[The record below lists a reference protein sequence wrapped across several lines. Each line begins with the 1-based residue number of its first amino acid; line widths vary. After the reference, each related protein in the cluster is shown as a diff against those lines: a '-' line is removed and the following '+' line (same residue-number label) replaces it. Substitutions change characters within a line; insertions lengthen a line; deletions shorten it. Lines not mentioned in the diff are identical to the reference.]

1 MPKKWVLEGY
11 FGGDED
17 TLQRIPLSV
26 FPAKVGRDSSL
37 TLAIEQ
43 TQVSRLH
50 AEFFDLDGELTL
62 RDLGSTNGTFVN
74 DKQLQGQTSLRHGD
88 VVHFASSSVR
98 VLEQTSVPPERDA
111 SMTMINV
118 IPRSDKLPTGLNELQ
133 VLLDERAIKSQFQP
147 IVHPDGSLYGYEVLG
162 RGSRPDLPISPMD
175 LFRIAESMPG
185 KDAEL
190 SLLMRDCG
198 IEQAC
203 QQSKLHRMFMN
214 THPSEIKDID
224 FLLSTMRKLRE
235 KFESLPMVLE
245 IHEDAITNIEMMK
258 KFSRELTAMNIELA
272 YDDFGAGQARLME
285 MIEVPVK
292 YIKFDISLI
301 RGLHNAPESKQ
312 KMVAALAAMTKSMG
326 IQTLAEGV
334 EEFEELQLCKQMNFD
349 LIQGYYFGK
358 PSLSLHYD
366 DHLKNRPTRSWDQS
380 PSIRI

>member
-147 IVHPDGSLYGYEVLG
+147 IVHLDGSLYGYEVLG

-175 LFRIAESMPG
+175 LFHIAESMQG

-203 QQSKLHRMFMN
+203 QQSQQHRIFMN
-214 THPSEIKDID
+214 THPSELKDAD

-245 IHEDAITNIEMMK
+245 IHEDAITNLGMMK

-292 YIKFDISLI
+292 YIKFDIALI
-301 RGLHNAPESKQ
+301 RGLHKAPEPKQ
-312 KMVAALAAMTKSMG
+312 KLVAALAAMTQSMG
-326 IQTLAEGV
+326 ILTLAEGV
-334 EEFEELQLCKQMNFD
+334 EEAEELQLCKQMNFD

-358 PSLSLHYD
+358 PSLSLQY
-366 DHLKNRPTRSWDQS
+366 KNRLDDTIHSELGSKR
-380 PSIRI
+380 R

>member
-1 MPKKWVLEGY
+1 MGFKTYMSKKWVLEGY
-11 FGGDED
+11 FGEES
-17 TLQRIPLSV
+17 LQRIPLSV
-26 FPAKVGRDSSL
+26 FPAKVGRDSSF
-37 TLAIEQ
+37 TVAIEKSEI
-43 TQVSRLH
+43 SRLH
-50 AEFFDLDGELTL
+50 AQFFNVDGQLELK
-62 RDLGSTNGTFVN
+62 DLGSTNGTFVN
-74 DKQLQGQTSLRHGD
+74 NKPLKGQTNLRHGD
-88 VVHFASSSVR
+88 VVHFASYSVR
-98 VLEQTSVPPERDA
+98 VLELILDTPEHDS

-133 VLLDERAIKSQFQP
+133 ILLEKRAIKSQFQP
-147 IVHPDGSLYGYEVLG
+147 IVHLDGSLYGYEVLG
-162 RGSRPDLPISPMD
+162 RGSLPELPISPME

-198 IEQAC
+198 VEQAC
-203 QQSKLHRMFMN
+203 QQSLSHRMFMN

-224 FLLSTMRKLRE
+224 FLLGTMRKLRE

-245 IHEDAITNIEMMK
+245 IHEDAITNIEIMK
-258 KFSRELTAMNIELA
+258 KFSKELTAMNIELA

-301 RGLHNAPESKQ
+301 RGLHKAPESKQ
-312 KMVAALAAMTKSMG
+312 KMVAALAAMTQSMG

-334 EEFEELQLCKQMNFD
+334 EEIEELKLCKQMNFD

-358 PSLSLHYD
+358 PALSLNYENNS
-366 DHLKNRPTRSWDQS
+366 KV
-380 PSIRI
+380 

>member
-17 TLQRIPLSV
+17 SLQRIPLSV
-26 FPAKVGRDSSL
+26 FPAPVGRDSSL
-37 TLAIEQ
+37 ALAIEQ
-43 TQVSRLH
+43 SEVSRLH
-50 AEFFDLDGELTL
+50 AEFLNVDGQLVL
-62 RDLGSTNGTFVN
+62 KDLGSTNGTFVN
-74 DKQLQGQTSLRHGD
+74 NKQLKGQTNLRHGD

-98 VLEQTSVPPERDA
+98 VLEQTLVPPERDA

-118 IPRSDKLPTGLNELQ
+118 MPRSDKLPTGLNELQ
-133 VLLDERAIKSQFQP
+133 VLLKERAIKSQFQP
-147 IVHPDGSLYGYEVLG
+147 IVRLDGSLYGYEVLG

-198 IEQAC
+198 VEQAC
-203 QQSKLHRMFMN
+203 QQSKSHRMFMN
-214 THPSEIKDID
+214 THPSEMKDIG

-235 KFESLPMVLE
+235 RFESLPMVLE
-245 IHEDAITNIEMMK
+245 IHEDAITNLEMMK
-258 KFSRELTAMNIELA
+258 RFSRELTAMDVELA

-292 YIKFDISLI
+292 YIKFDIALI
-301 RGLHNAPESKQ
+301 RGLHKAPESKQ
-312 KMVAALAAMTKSMG
+312 KMVAALAAMTKNMG

-334 EEFEELQLCKQMNFD
+334 EEVEELELCKQMDFD

-358 PSLSLHYD
+358 PALSLYY
-366 DHLKNRPTRSWDQS
+366 KNRLERSANSSLGQTTK
-380 PSIRI
+380 RH

>member
-1 MPKKWVLEGY
+1 MSKKWVLEGY
-11 FGGDED
+11 FGED
-17 TLQRIPLSV
+17 KDSLQRIPLSV

-37 TLAIEQ
+37 DLAIEQ
-43 TQVSRLH
+43 SEVSRLH
-50 AEFFDLDGELTL
+50 AEFHDVDGKLIL
-62 RDLGSTNGTFVN
+62 KDLGSTNGTFVN
-74 DKQLQGQTSLRHGD
+74 NQQLKGEINLRHGD
-88 VVHFASSSVR
+88 VVHFASYAVR
-98 VLEQTSVPPERDA
+98 VLELTFVSPERDS

-147 IVHPDGSLYGYEVLG
+147 IVHLDGSLYGYEVLG

-198 IEQAC
+198 VEQAC
-203 QQSKLHRMFMN
+203 QQSHLHRIFMN

-334 EEFEELQLCKQMNFD
+334 EELEELQLCKQMNFD

-358 PSLSLHYD
+358 PSLLLNYNNS
-366 DHLKNRPTRSWDQS
+366 
-380 PSIRI
+380 

>member
-1 MPKKWVLEGY
+1 MSKKWVLEGY
-11 FGGDED
+11 FGGNDES
-17 TLQRIPLSV
+17 LQRIPLSV
-26 FPAKVGRDSSL
+26 FPAKVGRDSSF
-37 TLAIEQ
+37 TLPIEQ
-43 TQVSRLH
+43 SEVSRLH
-50 AEFFDLDGELTL
+50 AEFHNVDDKLVLK
-62 RDLGSTNGTFVN
+62 DLGSTNGTFVN
-74 DKQLQGQTSLRHGD
+74 NQQLKGQINLRHGD
-88 VVHFASSSVR
+88 VVHFASYAVR
-98 VLEQTSVPPERDA
+98 VLELTLVSPELDS
-111 SMTMINV
+111 SMTVTNIT
-118 IPRSDKLPTGLNELQ
+118 PRSDKLPRGLNELQ

-214 THPSEIKDID
+214 THPSEIKDIG
-224 FLLSTMRKLRE
+224 FLLNTMRNLRE
-235 KFESLPMVLE
+235 TFESLPMVLE
-245 IHEDAITNIEMMK
+245 IHEDAITSLDMMK
-258 KFSRELTAMNIELA
+258 KFSRELTAMDIELA

-285 MIEVPVK
+285 MIEVPIK

-312 KMVAALAAMTKSMG
+312 KVVAALAAMTKSMG

-334 EEFEELQLCKQMNFD
+334 EELEELQLCKQMNFD